1 MPQGLIGQITET
13 TANVVIQL
21 TSAGSNRPD
30 NFTVEIAQWNTGSI
44 ASGNTRTIITG
55 LTRTQTSTINSG
67 SLTVSPYY
75 EIDGLGAMDYAL
87 ITTATGDCHTVDTD
101 QVLSSALSVYHP
113 TVNGVI
119 SETTSIAN
127 TAVIA
132 YGSGGGP
139 SGGPTTSYKQEI
151 APFTTLPFGNLGY
164 YIDYPLSNFTI
175 EHVSTKDSSGTTV
188 YGDFA
193 NGPLQTPFI
202 ENYIPNDGQTFRIV
216 GNQISGIT
224 SYLIGPN
231 TTRYKITWTPSGNF
245 AYVDF
250 YWDANGNQ

>member
-13 TANVVIQL
+13 TANITIQL
-21 TSAGSNRPD
+21 TSAGSDRPD

-44 ASGNTRTIITG
+44 STGSTRTIVTG
-55 LTRTQTSTINSG
+55 LTRTATSTINGG
-67 SLTVSPYY
+67 SLTVAPYY
-75 EIDGLGAMDYAL
+75 EIDGIGPMDYAL

-101 QVLSSALSVYHP
+101 QVLSTAMSVYNP
-113 TVNGVI
+113 GTNGVI
-119 SETTSIAN
+119 GES
-127 TAVIA
+127 TAVYNQATIA
-132 YGSGGGP
+132 YGNSP
-139 SGGPTTSYKQEI
+139 SPGAGPTTSYKQEI
-151 APFTTLPFGNLGY
+151 ATFTTLPFGNLGY
-164 YIDYPLSNFTI
+164 YTDYPLTNFSI
-175 EHVSTKDSSGTTV
+175 EHVSTKDSTGTTV

-202 ENYIPNDGQTFRIV
+202 ENGIPNDGQHFRIV

-224 SYLIGPN
+224 SYLPGPN

-245 AYVDF
+245 AYVNF